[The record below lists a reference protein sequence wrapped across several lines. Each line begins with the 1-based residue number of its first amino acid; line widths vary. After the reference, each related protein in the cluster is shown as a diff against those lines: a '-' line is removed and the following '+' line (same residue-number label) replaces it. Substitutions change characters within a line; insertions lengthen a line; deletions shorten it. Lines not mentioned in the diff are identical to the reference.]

1 MATLAMEHSPKRR
14 RVSLDSVD
22 AMMALRLTGHRFTF
36 PSVEALIRNDL
47 TTVFRSRR
55 ADQAGLE
62 EWHRSCDEKSPPH
75 P

>member
-22 AMMALRLTGHRFTF
+22 ATMALRLLTGHRFTF

-62 EWHRSCDEKSPPH
+62 E
-75 P
+75 

>member
-62 EWHRSCDEKSPPH
+62 E
-75 P
+75 